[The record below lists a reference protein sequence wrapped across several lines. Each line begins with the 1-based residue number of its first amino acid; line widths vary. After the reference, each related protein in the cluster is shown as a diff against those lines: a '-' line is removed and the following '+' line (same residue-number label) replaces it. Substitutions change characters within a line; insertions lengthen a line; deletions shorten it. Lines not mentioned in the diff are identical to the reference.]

1 MVCLEE
7 IMERI
12 IAYRGGMLQA
22 LVGYGQNYEFQ
33 APPDIENLVSYFQNW
48 THRVLTEISSQSQDP
63 FISCSNEEFFATN
76 SANSEQLQHV
86 KQMHKLFG
94 SSKIDL
100 SKLNPK
106 AWDEYH
112 ETRKKHEQNW
122 TTSPRE
128 FIAKY
133 LFKFLTDFPKDK
145 IPQILELGCG
155 KNPILNE
162 LSPADW
168 IRLKINKITYFAND
182 LFKGFKSPLSGQEL
196 ATNVENQLKLERL
209 KLEKPNTPLERKNIS
224 NTITELEHIQKSLKT
239 ASPLN
244 LNFRAGDYRKVIE
257 GNEPESNSLDIIMA
271 SLSFYTWDQDSQ
283 LELFEKMGDKLKVG
297 GQIILAIPK
306 RILEQE
312 SENSTSENPQTKAEQ
327 LKENLESAGLTGL
340 SPQKTSQKTYSFKQ
354 MKGFETLPGGQ
365 FIVVTFEKTH
375 KSRK

>member
-1 MVCLEE
+1 
-7 IMERI
+7 MERI

-22 LVGYGQNYEFQ
+22 LVGYGQKYEFQ

-94 SSKIDL
+94 SSK
-100 SKLNPK
+100 
-106 AWDEYH
+106 
-112 ETRKKHEQNW
+112 KHEQNW
-122 TTSPRE
+122 TTIPRE

-209 KLEKPNTPLERKNIS
+209 KLE
-224 NTITELEHIQKSLKT
+224 
-239 ASPLN
+239 
-244 LNFRAGDYRKVIE
+244 
-257 GNEPESNSLDIIMA
+257 
-271 SLSFYTWDQDSQ
+271 
-283 LELFEKMGDKLKVG
+283 
-297 GQIILAIPK
+297 
-306 RILEQE
+306 
-312 SENSTSENPQTKAEQ
+312 
-327 LKENLESAGLTGL
+327 
-340 SPQKTSQKTYSFKQ
+340 
-354 MKGFETLPGGQ
+354 
-365 FIVVTFEKTH
+365 
-375 KSRK
+375 